1 MQPDEIKALITAGI
15 PGSQVTVTGDGRH
28 FEATVVSDA
37 FEGLSM
43 LKQHQMVYRVLDEH
57 IASGAIHALSIRSYT
72 PAAWARVR
80 GGGE

>member
-1 MQPDEIKALITAGI
+1 MQPDEIKALIEAGI
-15 PGSQVTVTGDGRH
+15 PGSQATVTGDGSH

-43 LKQHQMVYRVLDEH
+43 LKQHQMVYKVLNEH

-72 PAAWARVR
+72 PAAWAQVQ
-80 GGGE
+80 GGND